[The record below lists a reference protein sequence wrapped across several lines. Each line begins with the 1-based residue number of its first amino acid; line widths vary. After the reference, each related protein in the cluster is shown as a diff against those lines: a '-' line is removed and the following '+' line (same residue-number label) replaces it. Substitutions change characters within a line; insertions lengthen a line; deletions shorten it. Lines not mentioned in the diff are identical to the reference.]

1 MQALVE
7 QFLEFLALERGLSL
21 NTRTAY
27 RTDLRGFVGFL
38 LTRKVGSLGDVTRR
52 HIVDFLMDCREAGLR
67 TTTLARRLAAIKV
80 FLRYLQQEGLLLKDV
95 AETMDSPRLW
105 NLLPDTLTSKE
116 VERLLG
122 APDLEKP
129 LGLRDRAILEVLY
142 GSGLRVSELAGLT
155 LDQIHLDE
163 KYLRCVGKG
172 RKERIVPFGDSARQW
187 LERYLAEERPRLA
200 RRAPSSVLFLSN
212 RGRALDRRSLWRSV
226 RAYARKAGL
235 EKDVHPHTLR
245 HTFATHLLANN
256 APLRVIQEMLGHA
269 DIATTQVYTHVDS
282 SRLKSIHEKYH
293 PRA

>member
-1 MQALVE
+1 VQAFVD
-7 QFLEFLALERGLSL
+7 QFLDFLALERGLSP

-27 RTDLRGFVGFL
+27 GTDLRAFVRFL
-38 LTRKVGSLGDVTRR
+38 YTQKVGSFGEVTRR
-52 HIVDFLMDCREAGLR
+52 HIVNFLMEAREAGLR

-105 NLLPDTLTSKE
+105 HLLPDTLTTKE
-116 VERLLG
+116 IERLLA

-142 GSGLRVSELAGLT
+142 GSGLRVSELAGLQ
-155 LDQIHLDE
+155 LDQIHIDE
-163 KYLRCVGKG
+163 RYLRCIGKG
-172 RKERIVPFGDSARQW
+172 RKERIVPFGDAAKLW
-187 LERYLAEERPRLA
+187 LQRYLSEERPRLA
-200 RRAPSSVLFLSN
+200 RRSQSSAVFLSN
-212 RGRALDRRSLWRSV
+212 RGRPLDRRTLWRSV
-226 RAYARKAGL
+226 RGYARRAGL
-235 EKDVHPHTLR
+235 AKDVHPHTLR

-269 DIATTQVYTHVDS
+269 DIGTTQVYTHVDS
-282 SRLKSIHEKYH
+282 SRLKSIHEKFH